1 MLPLPPAEEANY
13 EWDEQEQ
20 QYRDTRTGELVAV
33 AVILLL
39 LRRIEEQTTLQI
51 TLLSE
56 AYRNGEIP
64 LAEWELGMVQKIK
77 EGTIAAA
84 LLANG
89 GAANMTGADWQT
101 VQERIDEQVWRFL
114 AGFAALLAAGKI
126 ILDGRFV
133 ARAKLYGLS
142 VGGAF
147 WDIQVLKAVLKGLT
161 QSRRHLGQAE
171 HCVDCV
177 RYADMGWQPIGVL
190 PPPKVDS
197 ACRSNCKCSM
207 EFR

>member
-1 MLPLPPAEEANY
+1 MLPLPPAEEARY

-20 QYRDTRTGELVAV
+20 QYRDTRTGELVAL

-56 AYRNGEIP
+56 AYRNGQIS
-64 LAEWELGMVQKIK
+64 LAEWELGMVQNIK

-89 GAANMTGADWQT
+89 GAANMTGADWQA
-101 VQERIDEQVWRFL
+101 VQERIDTQVWKFL
-114 AGFAALLAAGKI
+114 AGFAAALVAGKI

-133 ARAKLYGLS
+133 ARAKLYGLA

-147 WDIQVLKAVLKGLT
+147 WDAKQDTAVRQNKAE
-161 QSRRHLGQAE
+161 SRRLLGQAE
-171 HCVDCV
+171 HCPDCI

-190 PPPKVDS
+190 PPPKTAS
-197 ACRSNCKCSM
+197 ACMSNCKCSM

>member
-133 ARAKLYGLS
+133 ARAKLYARETGA
-142 VGGAF
+142 AF
-147 WDIQVLKAVLKGLT
+147 WDAKKNTAERQGKT
-161 QSRRHLGQAE
+161 ESRRLLGQAE
-171 HCVDCV
+171 HCPDCV

>member
-1 MLPLPPAEEANY
+1 MLPLPPTEEARY
-13 EWDEQEQ
+13 EWDEQAQ
-20 QYRDTRTGELVAV
+20 QYRDTATGLLVAT

-51 TLLSE
+51 SLLSE
-56 AYRNGEIP
+56 AYRNGDIP
-64 LAEWELGMVQKIK
+64 LAEWELGMVQNIK
-77 EGTIAAA
+77 EGTIASA

-89 GAANMTGADWQT
+89 GAGNMTGEDWQA
-101 VQERIDEQVWRFL
+101 VQERIDTQVWGFL
-114 AGFAALLAAGKI
+114 AGFAAALAAGTV

-133 ARAKLYGLS
+133 ARAKLYGLA

-147 WDIQVLKAVLKGLT
+147 WDIQLLKAALKGLT

-171 HCVDCV
+171 HCPDCV